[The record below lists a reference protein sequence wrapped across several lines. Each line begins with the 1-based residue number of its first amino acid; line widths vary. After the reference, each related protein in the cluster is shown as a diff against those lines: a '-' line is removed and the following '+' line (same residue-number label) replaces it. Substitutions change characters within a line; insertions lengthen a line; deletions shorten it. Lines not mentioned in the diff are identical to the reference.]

1 MNLRNLKGDIRGAT
15 NTIIIVLIAILM
27 VSGSSVVILLYDSGQ
42 RAESP
47 DVEYARWGDAVK
59 VNYIGQLEDGRVFD
73 TSLWDVA
80 SNDAL
85 YPKSL
90 TFTLRNES
98 QYVPLQFQIGVGQMI
113 PGFEKGV
120 IGMYLNQTKVIEI
133 PPDEA
138 YGQLNQSKLVE
149 IQFIETLNVFE
160 TLNFTQFLAKFKK
173 QPVVGMTLKDPH
185 WKWDVTVM
193 SVSADANSVMVM
205 NQPDLGAKY
214 PVYGKELGLSK
225 TGWYVKVD
233 YYDSLA
239 NGGKGEIR
247 VRNLLNVDDAGN
259 LKGLDDMASEFIL
272 YEVNPG
278 TNTIVLNYNGELVG
292 HTLTFTVTLV
302 QIIPTG

>member
-1 MNLRNLKGDIRGAT
+1 MNLRNLKGDIRAAT

-98 QYVPLQFQIGVGQMI
+98 QYVPLQFQIGAGQMI

-133 PPDEA
+133 PPNEA

-160 TLNFTQFLAKFKK
+160 TLNFTQFLAKFKM

-193 SVSADANSVMVM
+193 GVSADANSVMVM

-233 YYDSLA
+233 YYDSSA

-259 LKGLDDMASEFIL
+259 LKGLDDMANEFIL
-272 YEVNPG
+272 YEVNPD
-278 TNTIVLNYNGELVG
+278 TNTIVLNFNGELVG